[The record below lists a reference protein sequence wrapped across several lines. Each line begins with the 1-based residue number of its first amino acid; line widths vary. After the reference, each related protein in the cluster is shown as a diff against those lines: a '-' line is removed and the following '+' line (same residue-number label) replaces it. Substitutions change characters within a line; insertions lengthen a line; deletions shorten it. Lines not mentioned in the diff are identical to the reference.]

1 MKSQFAKSGW
11 FCGWLRIKIY
21 LFDKR
26 GLPMKRTFVYSD
38 EKSNKFW
45 SIEVIGNCFT
55 VTFGR
60 VGTAG
65 QTQEKSFADEAA
77 CKKEADKLIAEKRKK
92 GYIEQGGESKD
103 KAAEFADNSYLEE
116 WEKIVNA
123 ADKPQALTEHF
134 KYLID
139 TAEQEETL
147 HDLLRKIMNKCADVK
162 IKDDTL
168 IMIFDDENEITASAP
183 SAKINPKYPKTFQAV
198 LRKHAH
204 IHWEENMFDLAEI
217 DVGDIGLE
225 DEDLAEYG
233 IKSVFNL
240 VGCIWDYSDCWFFH
254 PKKKNSCG
262 EPQLVFLDHEGGDP
276 AFHRINV
283 GSAFIYR
290 WAENLDIDVVFNK
303 YEGE

>member
-1 MKSQFAKSGW
+1 MKQ
-11 FCGWLRIKIY
+11 
-21 LFDKR
+21 
-26 GLPMKRTFVYSD
+26 TFVYRD

-45 SIEVIGNCFT
+45 SIEVTGSSFT

-65 QTQEKSFADEAA
+65 QTQEKSFADETT
-77 CKKEADKLIAEKRKK
+77 CWKEADKLIAEKIKK
-92 GYIEQGGESKD
+92 GYMEQGEESED
-103 KAAEFADNSYLEE
+103 KAAEFTDNSYLEE
-116 WEKIVNA
+116 WKKIANA

-134 KYLID
+134 SYLVD
-139 TAEQEETL
+139 TAEQAETL
-147 HDLLRKIMNKCADVK
+147 HGLLQQIMNKCADVK
-162 IKDDTL
+162 IEDDTL
-168 IMIFDDENEITASAP
+168 VMIFDGDNEITASAP
-183 SAKINPKYPKTFQAV
+183 LAKINPKYPETFQAV

-217 DVGDIGLE
+217 DVGDIGIE

-254 PKKKNSCG
+254 PKKKNKSG
-262 EPQLVFLDHEGGDP
+262 EAQLVFLDHEGGDP
-276 AFHRINV
+276 ALHSINV

-290 WAENLDIDVVFNK
+290 WAENLDIEVEFNK

>member
-1 MKSQFAKSGW
+1 MKQTF
-11 FCGWLRIKIY
+11 IY
-21 LFDKR
+21 R
-26 GLPMKRTFVYSD
+26 D

-45 SIEVIGNCFT
+45 SIDVTGSSFT

-65 QTQEKSFADEAA
+65 QNQEKSFADETT
-77 CKKEADKLIAEKRKK
+77 CRKEADKLIAEKRKK
-92 GYIEQGGESKD
+92 GYVEQDGKSEDRAAGG
-103 KAAEFADNSYLEE
+103 SYLEE
-116 WEKIVNA
+116 GGKIVNA
-123 ADKPQALTEHF
+123 ADKQQVLTEHF
-134 KYLID
+134 GYLAD
-139 TAEQEETL
+139 TPELKETL
-147 HDLLRKIMNKCADVK
+147 HGLLQQIMNKCTSVK
-162 IKDDTL
+162 IEDDTL
-168 IMIFDDENEITASAP
+168 VMIFDDDNEISASAP
-183 SAKINPKYPKTFQAV
+183 LAKINPKYPQTFQAV
-198 LRKHAH
+198 LRKHGH

-217 DVGDIGLE
+217 DVGDIGIE

-254 PKKKNSCG
+254 PKKKNKSG

-276 AFHRINV
+276 AFHSINV

-290 WAENLDIDVVFNK
+290 WAENLDIEVEFDK